1 MENIT
6 ARKKRDSRTTK
17 KITDL
22 EKVVRSQQK
31 VIQMHLEHHEQENE
45 EFKKV
50 IENIKEESYKGVAQI
65 L

>member
-1 MENIT
+1 
-6 ARKKRDSRTTK
+6 
-17 KITDL
+17 
-22 EKVVRSQQK
+22 
-31 VIQMHLEHHEQENE
+31 MHLEHHEQENE